1 MPNIAYYQTPVLNL
15 FAFSRFLIF
24 LFICVNLIA
33 LPTFAE
39 DSASTKASQHLAP
52 KAVVEHA
59 ATQMIDR
66 LIADKEKVINQEYYV
81 EHLVEEVL
89 LPVVDHVYMARRVLA
104 KHWRKASDAQKKQF
118 VEAFKHKV
126 IRTYAGAFKAFDGE
140 KIEFQQARFNKSG
153 SKASVETSIQRVGA
167 PAINVTYMLY
177 SKNNRW
183 LTYDAVIEGVS
194 LVKSFRDQFSLSIER
209 HGLAQAISMLAAE
222 YSNESPTLKLG
233 GQVWDPYINNQLP
246 AGGLVVNLVTAV
258 LERAGYQV
266 EMQYM
271 PWQRVA
277 ESIAEGELDISIASW
292 HNETRAKEMEFTDA
306 YLNNQLVIV
315 KRKDDPLTFNNQQ
328 EFKQNITDQGYR
340 LGVFK
345 DYGYGDFF
353 AEVAPLVSLNYF
365 KYCSQMIRD
374 VAQKKTDLA
383 LIDSWTAQQSLKTS
397 KNISQH
403 ISILPTALIEQ
414 RLHAAISL
422 KRKDH
427 KEIAIAFNES
437 LKEMREDGSYQAL
450 LERHDFPQELL

>member
-1 MPNIAYYQTPVLNL
+1 MPNTAYYQTLAMNPLAFWRL
-15 FAFSRFLIF
+15 FIF
-24 LFICVNLIA
+24 LFISINLVA
-33 LPTFAE
+33 LPAFAE
-39 DSASTKASQHLAP
+39 DGGSTEAPQNLAP
-52 KAVVEHA
+52 KAVIESA

-66 LIADKEKVINQEYYV
+66 LVADKEKVINQEYYV

-104 KHWRKASDAQKKQF
+104 KHWRKASDAQKTQF
-118 VEAFKHKV
+118 IEAFKHKV

-140 KIEFQQARFNKSG
+140 KIDFQQARFNKTG
-153 SKASVETSIQRVGA
+153 SKASVETAIQRVGA
-167 PAINVTYMLY
+167 PAISVTYMLY

-222 YSNESPTLKLG
+222 YGNDSPTLKLG

-266 EMQYM
+266 DMQYM

-292 HNETRAKEMEFTDA
+292 HNETRAKEMEFTDS

-315 KRKDDPLTFNNQQ
+315 KRKEDPLTFNNQQ
-328 EFKQNITDQGYR
+328 EFKQNITDRGYR

-345 DYGYGDFF
+345 GYGYGDFF
-353 AEVAPLVSLNYF
+353 AEVAPLVSLDYF
-365 KYCSQMIRD
+365 KYCSQMMRD

-383 LIDSWTAQQSLKTS
+383 LIDSWTAQQSLISS
-397 KNISQH
+397 KNIGEHLSL
-403 ISILPTALIEQ
+403 IPTALIQ
-414 RLHAAISL
+414 QSLHAAISL

-427 KEIAIAFNES
+427 KEIAAAFNQS

-450 LERHDFPQELL
+450 LERHNFPQALL